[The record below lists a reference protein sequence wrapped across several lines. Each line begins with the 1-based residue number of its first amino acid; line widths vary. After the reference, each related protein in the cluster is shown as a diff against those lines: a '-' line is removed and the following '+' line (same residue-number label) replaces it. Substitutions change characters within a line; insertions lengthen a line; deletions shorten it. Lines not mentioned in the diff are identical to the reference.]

1 MNKKFNLSDLL
12 QHIGTIVAMGI
23 NIYTIFYDMKM
34 IVGSTDKILL
44 GAQIF
49 LFIALFFILKINHHI
64 SSNYELFIWIIFT
77 AIVIISD
84 YVKKNLSAKNKK
96 NDKDNKDKKD
106 DKEDNS
112 DTKNNDSNNN
122 LNFYNG
128 YKYVNSDNDMGGLIK
143 GQFDYSNFE

>member
-12 QHIGTIVAMGI
+12 QHVGTVAAMAI
-23 NIYTIFYDMKM
+23 NIYTIFYDMKK
-34 IVGSTDKILL
+34 IVGPIDKILL

-49 LFIALFFILKINHHI
+49 LYIALFFILKINHHI

-96 NDKDNKDKKD
+96 NDKDNKDKNKD
-106 DKEDNS
+106 KPDNINS
-112 DTKNNDSNNN
+112 DTTNDLNFKNGYQYFNSNNDNE
-122 LNFYNG
+122 
-128 YKYVNSDNDMGGLIK
+128 MGGLIK
-143 GQFDYSNFE
+143 SNFEYSNFE